1 MGFDLTTMDP
11 ARSPFR
17 DKDVTNRNVAVG
29 VVPIVEFSAG
39 QSCNHECDL
48 IAFGNLTER
57 TDGRS
62 YLRLRDA
69 SSHDAS
75 SQRYCHW

>member
-17 DKDVTNRNVAVG
+17 DKDVTNRNIAVG

-62 YLRLRDA
+62 YLRLRYA

-75 SQRYCHW
+75 SQRYCLW